1 MLLQER
7 HAVGGERQPA
17 GGVGLGVLSPG
28 GPRPE
33 RGRAGSGARPP
44 PGQRSPT
51 AARTAPRAG
60 RPSSRPA
67 TAGPRHPGQPHKR
80 SPGAGRPPLG
90 WAGGS
95 RPTQVGVGWPGPP
108 GWPESS
114 PSGPPDPAPAQD
126 RMHLAH
132 SGRRHRPGADAAAA
146 AQLRV
151 EAVQGGGVEA
161 WRGQVAERR
170 QDGPLDVALVGD
182 PGAPG
187 QVGPLQPALQQLSEG
202 RVGGWR
208 PALVGAWGSS
218 RARRAWAS
226 RLVRA
231 VPVRLRRL
239 PVSGSRPGW
248 AMTCQALP
256 RWRRSPLPYPRP

>member
-208 PALVGAWGSS
+208 PALVGLGEQ
-218 RARRAWAS
+218 
-226 RLVRA
+226 
-231 VPVRLRRL
+231 
-239 PVSGSRPGW
+239 SGTKGLGFALGPGG
-248 AMTCQALP
+248 AGEVAALAGQRVAAGVTMTCQALP